1 MYGKHVLY
9 VYTLKIVSA
18 VYKYDFFKRVGNLFS
33 QLRIIWFKA
42 DETVFVAEIRVGIS
56 FEFCIIRGYLEKK
69 LIFHKTVNSNK
80 RYVILVSYL
89 VESFFAYVV
98 GKYGV
103 GIRYPTVR
111 WHIYDNSVIF
121 VQSGRKSFDQIY
133 KFRFFD
139 ITAIFR
145 TNGYQFRVG

>member
-42 DETVFVAEIRVGIS
+42 DETVFVAEIRVGFS

-89 VESFFAYVV
+89 VESFFAYVI

-103 GIRYPTVR
+103 GI
-111 WHIYDNSVIF
+111 D
-121 VQSGRKSFDQIY
+121 RKS
-133 KFRFFD
+133 
-139 ITAIFR
+139 
-145 TNGYQFRVG
+145 VV